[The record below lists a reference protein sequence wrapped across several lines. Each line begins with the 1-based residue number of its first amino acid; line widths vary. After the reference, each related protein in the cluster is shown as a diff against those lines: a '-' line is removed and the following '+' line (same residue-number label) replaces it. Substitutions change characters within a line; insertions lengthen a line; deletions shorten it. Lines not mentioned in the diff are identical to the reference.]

1 LEAVSG
7 CPWFFL
13 TLSKILNV
21 MKGDAEEKIKKKTAE
36 IHRELTESEQI
47 ELRDFAKH
55 LESLPTQVEKILA
68 FRGFLD
74 KVEDAELIKE
84 LTVDLPKTRLKGN
97 NPNREIF

>member
-1 LEAVSG
+1 
-7 CPWFFL
+7 
-13 TLSKILNV
+13 
-21 MKGDAEEKIKKKTAE
+21 MKGDAEEKIKKIAAE
-36 IHRELTESEQI
+36 SHGELTESEQI

-55 LESLPTQVEKILA
+55 LESLPTHVEKILA

-74 KVEDAELIKE
+74 KVEDAVLIKE